1 MEIQD
6 ETLVQEINME
16 IEIIEE
22 ITESIDEFNILKYEL
37 TEAEK
42 YDVDKILEENSKL
55 TDKMYKQYY
64 LEHREQIKTL
74 ANLYYQNNR
83 EERMRITKER
93 YRVIHKEKLQE
104 KYNKLKAKHMKE
116 LKQCK
121 NCEKEKEVYSIYCP
135 ECIYAKFG
143 CSIEI

>member
-1 MEIQD
+1 MENQD
-6 ETLVQEINME
+6 EAVIVEIKIDTEMNNE
-16 IEIIEE
+16 IL
-22 ITESIDEFNILKYEL
+22 ESIDDLNILKYEL
-37 TEAEK
+37 TEAEN

-55 TDKMYKQYY
+55 NDKIYRDYY

-74 ANLYYQNNR
+74 ANLYYKNNR
-83 EERMRITKER
+83 EDRMRITKER

-104 KYNKLKAKHMKE
+104 KYNKLKAKHIKE

>member
-1 MEIQD
+1 MQNETINEENIIDTEMID
-6 ETLVQEINME
+6 EVQ
-16 IEIIEE
+16 
-22 ITESIDEFNILKYEL
+22 ESIDDLHILKYEL
-37 TEAEK
+37 TEAEN
-42 YDVDKILEENSKL
+42 YDVDKMLEDNSKL
-55 TDKMYKQYY
+55 TDKLYKQYY

-74 ANLYYQNNR
+74 ANLYYKNNR
-83 EERMRITKER
+83 EDRMRITKER

-104 KYNKLKAKHMKE
+104 KYNKLKAKHIKE

-143 CSIEI
+143 SSIEI